1 MTTFA
6 AVTVDLDD
14 TLYPQQAYLS
24 GAWAAVADA
33 AVSADLSLDRAVL
46 LDALHSQAALG
57 SDRGGIID
65 AGLAAAG
72 GDQALIPLLVAAF
85 RGYRPP
91 ALAPYPGV
99 AEALAA
105 LRGLVPV
112 VCITD
117 GDPAVQRA
125 KLAAGGLQFDGVVLS
140 DEMGRAFRK
149 PHPAP
154 FLRALELVGSPPHR
168 VVHVG
173 DRPGKDVSGAVAVGM
188 AAIRVRTG
196 EYANEA
202 DVVAPWAEFPT
213 AASAL
218 RFLSAAAA

>member
-6 AVTVDLDD
+6 GVTVDLDD
-14 TLYPQQAYLS
+14 TLYPQQDYLA
-24 GAWAAVADA
+24 GAWAAVTAAAAADPSVDPQLFVA
-33 AVSADLSLDRAVL
+33 
-46 LDALHSQAALG
+46 ALHSQAALG

-65 AGLAAAG
+65 AALAAAG
-72 GDQALIPLLVAAF
+72 ADPALIPLLLAAF
-85 RGYRPP
+85 RGHRPP
-91 ALAPYPGV
+91 VLAPYPGV

-105 LRGLVPV
+105 LRRAVPV

-117 GDPAVQRA
+117 GDPAIQRA
-125 KLAAGGLQFDGVVLS
+125 KLAAVGLQFDGVVIS
-140 DEMGRAFRK
+140 DELGRAFRK
-149 PHPAP
+149 PDPAP
-154 FLRALELVGSPPHR
+154 FLRALELLGSPACR

-173 DRPGKDVSGAVAVGM
+173 DRPAKDVAGAVAVGM

-196 EYANEA
+196 EYANDP

-218 RFLSAAAA
+218 RFLSAAA